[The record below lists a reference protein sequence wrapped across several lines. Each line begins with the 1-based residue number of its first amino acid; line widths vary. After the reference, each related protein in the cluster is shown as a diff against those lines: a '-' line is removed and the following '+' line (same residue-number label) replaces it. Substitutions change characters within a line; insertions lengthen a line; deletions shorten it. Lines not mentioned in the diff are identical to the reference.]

1 MLQQILRN
9 GVHWQ
14 QKHTES
20 VSDGKNG
27 KNAKNGKNG
36 KNGKKAKNGKNDNND
51 KNENDKHERR
61 YDTKKARQ
69 PTNEREESGA
79 CSCYPERGGGS

>member
-20 VSDGKNG
+20 VSNGKNG
-27 KNAKNGKNG
+27 KNAKNG
-36 KNGKKAKNGKNDNND
+36 KNGKNDNND

-61 YDTKKARQ
+61 YDTKKAKQ
-69 PTNEREESGA
+69 PTNE
-79 CSCYPERGGGS
+79 